1 MNSTTQTQNL
11 DSQSESFI
19 NTELEFQSTEYVT
32 DGIAKLIDVEL
43 VDSENVPEEYKN
55 YYNNDLE
62 YNKYFVFDAKISD
75 EKEIQIVLVPNKTS
89 KFYQF
94 VMDWTDSNSVSQLSN
109 RSIPINKL
117 ENDVYVPKNLPNV
130 VDIKNI
136 ENLKTLLDWD
146 YIRYDVGDEGWYK
159 TDEYERY
166 KNRISILSFI
176 ISLVFSTITLG
187 ITMTY
192 LNLFIMVCLT
202 LIICFLTYIVG
213 YLALNKVM
221 YKESVRDLIN

>member
-19 NTELEFQSTEYVT
+19 NAELEFQSTEYVT
-32 DGIAKLIDVEL
+32 DGIANLIAVEL

-89 KFYQF
+89 AFYQF
-94 VMDWTDSNSVSQLSN
+94 VMDWTDSNSVSELSH

-130 VDIKNI
+130 VDIKNS
-136 ENLKTLLDWD
+136 ENVKTLLDWD

-166 KNRISILSFI
+166 KNRISTFSFI
-176 ISLVFSTITLG
+176 ISFVFSTITLG
-187 ITMTY
+187 ITTIY
-192 LNLFIMVCLT
+192 LNLFMMLCLT